1 MGPSKFDGGQ
11 PDSGDVIMLAI
22 RAPFSAVAGAVCAV
36 ALFLGLAKL
45 VNVPFP
51 AGGRTVTEV
60 VSLKRVRPDTPEQTI
75 RNPRPDRVPPTLE
88 PGPPDLTVDRGGVT
102 LERVVYTRPTVDTR
116 PRGHGILRGID
127 GDATPIVQT
136 KPEYPP
142 RELTRGTEGW
152 VRVQFSVTAIGTVRD
167 AVVVESEP
175 DAVFDQAA
183 LKAIARWRY
192 NPRVENGEAV
202 ERVGVQA
209 IIRFTLEN

>member
-1 MGPSKFDGGQ
+1 MF
-11 PDSGDVIMLAI
+11 AI
-22 RAPFSAVAGAVCAV
+22 RAPFSAIAGAVCAV
-36 ALFLGLAKL
+36 ALFLGLAQL

-51 AGGRTVTEV
+51 AGERTVTEPI
-60 VSLKRVRPDTPEQTI
+60 SLKRVRPDTPELTT
-75 RNPRPDRVPPTLE
+75 RDPRVVREPPTLK
-88 PGPPDLTVDRGGVT
+88 PGPPDLVIDDSGITVD
-102 LERVVYTRPTVDTR
+102 RVVYTRPKVDTTR
-116 PRGHGILRGID
+116 PGNHGFLRGID

-142 RELTRGTEGW
+142 RELARGTQGW
-152 VRVQFSVTAIGTVRD
+152 VRVQFSVTTIGTVRD
-167 AVVVESEP
+167 AVVVDSEP

-209 IIRFTLEN
+209 LIKFTIEN

>member
-1 MGPSKFDGGQ
+1 
-11 PDSGDVIMLAI
+11 
-22 RAPFSAVAGAVCAV
+22 
-36 ALFLGLAKL
+36 
-45 VNVPFP
+45 
-51 AGGRTVTEV
+51 
-60 VSLKRVRPDTPEQTI
+60 
-75 RNPRPDRVPPTLE
+75 
-88 PGPPDLTVDRGGVT
+88 VDA
-102 LERVVYTRPTVDTR
+102 TRP
-116 PRGHGILRGID
+116 GNHGLLRGID

-142 RELTRGTEGW
+142 RELARGTEGW
-152 VRVQFSVTAIGTVRD
+152 VRVQFAVTTIGTVRD
-167 AVVVESEP
+167 AVVVASEP